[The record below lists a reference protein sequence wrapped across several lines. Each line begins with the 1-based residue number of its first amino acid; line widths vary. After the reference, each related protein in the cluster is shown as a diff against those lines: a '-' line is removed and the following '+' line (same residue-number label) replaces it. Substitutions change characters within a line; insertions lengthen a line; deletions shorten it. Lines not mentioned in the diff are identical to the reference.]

1 MKKLLIAV
9 TCLAA
14 VGSLSAQELSEAAA
28 QASEDNG
35 AAVVAKVEE
44 KTPEMKAEPTEEF
57 VSAEDRVRSN
67 LEKAGI
73 SEGADPEKKAIIQI
87 GVASVL
93 VSNPATDKAFGMAR
107 EQMANIAYMNAK
119 AEVIKAINSE
129 FSAVDRVSLM
139 MSESVDENAEK
150 VAAAREAV
158 IAKRAELAET
168 LAKYNAA
175 DAKSVSEVTLNDR
188 FNSFLDAVIKKID
201 SSYSPEAIAAKKK
214 ISADAAKAEAAA
226 LKEKV
231 QALSAEYKKLEAAAA
246 ALPKDPA
253 MESAS
258 TAKVMSKMP
267 LLGSSILTM
276 AESWNK
282 DTQEY
287 QVACA
292 IVWSPKLQACA
303 TKMLTGD
310 FSGTGKPGMYS
321 KDAWVKAQ
329 DWRWMIGTR
338 RFTDDKGRNLF
349 VGIYSVELSGSIVAQ
364 NGKKKLADQ
373 FARKNVAMSL
383 LSDMATFTEAS
394 QNMKIYADDSKS
406 AAQKLSE
413 NTTSKV
419 NVNLQGCMRLT
430 SRTVTNPIS
439 GKKMYVSAFY
449 LDPTIAAEAGAI
461 LKKSYEDALTSSKYA
476 KKQFGILMGL
486 SGALDTVNHGPIV
499 PVTPTPDGVKPGDP
513 QKPHPVVTPP
523 EIPTMPQGGNIT
535 TPPQKLESDY

>member
-1 MKKLLIAV
+1 MKKLMVAV

-28 QASEDNG
+28 QANEDNG
-35 AAVVAKVEE
+35 AAVIAKAEE
-44 KTPEMKAEPTEEF
+44 KAPEMTAEPSEEF

-67 LEKAGI
+67 LEKAGV

-93 VSNPATDKAFGMAR
+93 VKNPATDNAFGIVR
-107 EQMANIAYMNAK
+107 EQTANIAYMNAK

-139 MSESVDENAEK
+139 VSESMDENAKK
-150 VAAAREAV
+150 VADAQDAV
-158 IAKRAELAET
+158 QAKRKELVDT
-168 LAKYNAA
+168 LAKYNEA
-175 DAKSVSEVTLNDR
+175 DATAVKEVMINDH
-188 FNSFLDAVIKKID
+188 FNSFLDAVNKKVD
-201 SSYSPEAIAAKKK
+201 TDYSPEAIAAKKK
-214 ISADAAKAEAAA
+214 ISVDAAKAESAA

-231 QALSAEYKKLEAAAA
+231 QTLSDEYKKLEAAAA
-246 ALPKDPA
+246 AIPKDPA

-258 TAKVMSKMP
+258 TAQVMSKMP

-292 IVWSPKLQACA
+292 VVWSPKLQACA
-303 TKMLTGD
+303 TKMLTGN
-310 FSGTGKPGMYS
+310 FSGQGKPGKYS

-338 RFTDDKGRNLF
+338 RFADDKGRNIF
-349 VGIYSVELSGSIVAQ
+349 VGISSVELTGSMVSQ
-364 NGKKKLADQ
+364 NGKKKLADTM
-373 FARKNVAMSL
+373 ARKNVAMAL
-383 LSDMATFTEAS
+383 LSDMETFTEAS

-419 NVNLQGCMRLT
+419 QANLRGCMRLT
-430 SRTVTNPIS
+430 SKTVTNPIS
-439 GKKMYVSAFY
+439 GKKMYVVAY
-449 LDPTIAAEAGAI
+449 YIDPTVSAEAGDI
-461 LKKSYEDALTSSKYA
+461 LKNSYNDAIKSSKYA
-476 KKQFGILMGL
+476 KRQFGILKGL
-486 SGALDTVNHGPIV
+486 TGAWEDEKNAPVVPVPPTVP
-499 PVTPTPDGVKPGDP
+499 PVTPPQNPGTTTPTPG
-513 QKPHPVVTPP
+513 PVVPP
-523 EIPTMPQGGNIT
+523 GGSVT
-535 TPPQKLESDY
+535 TPSEVPDTDY

>member
-1 MKKLLIAV
+1 MNKLMIAV

-14 VGSLSAQELSEAAA
+14 AGSLSAQELSGAAA

-35 AAVVAKVEE
+35 AAVIVKAEE
-44 KTPEMKAEPTEEF
+44 KAPEMTAEPSGEF
-57 VSAEDRVRSN
+57 VPAEDRVRSN

-73 SEGADPEKKAIIQI
+73 SEGADPEKKSIIQI

-93 VSNPATDKAFGMAR
+93 VKNPATDTAFGIVR
-107 EQMANIAYMNAK
+107 EQTANIAYMNAK

-139 MSESVDENAEK
+139 VSESMDENAAK
-150 VAAAREAV
+150 VAEAQDAV
-158 IAKRAELAET
+158 LAKRQELAET
-168 LAKYNAA
+168 LAKYNEA

-201 SSYSPEAIAAKKK
+201 TSYSPEAIAAKKK
-214 ISADAAKAEAAA
+214 ISADAAKAEADA

-231 QALSAEYKKLEAAAA
+231 QTLSAEYKKLEEAAA

-258 TAKVMSKMP
+258 TAQVMSKMP

-292 IVWSPKLQACA
+292 VVWSPKLQQCA

-310 FSGTGKPGMYS
+310 FSGTGKPGKYT
-321 KDAWVKAQ
+321 KEAWVKAQ

-349 VGIYSVELSGSIVAQ
+349 VGISSVELSGSMVAQ
-364 NGKKKLADQ
+364 NGKKKIADTM
-373 FARKNVAMSL
+373 ARKNVAMSL

-406 AAQKLSE
+406 AAQSLSE

-419 NVNLQGCMRLT
+419 NANLKGCMRLT
-430 SRTVTNPIS
+430 SQTVTNPIS
-439 GKKMYVSAFY
+439 GKKMYVSAY
-449 LDPTIAAEAGAI
+449 YIDPTVSSEAGDI
-461 LKKSYEDALTSSKYA
+461 LKKSYTDAINASKYA
-476 KKQFGILMGL
+476 KRQFGILQGL
-486 SGALDTVNHGPIV
+486 SGAWQSVQNTPVV
-499 PVTPTPDGVKPGDP
+499 PVTPTVTP
-513 QKPHPVVTPP
+513 VTPP
-523 EIPTMPQGGNIT
+523 LKPTNPGT
-535 TPPQKLESDY
+535 TPTTGPVVPAGSSVTTPDQEVETDF